1 MATKVNRALLLTL
14 VGGLSSVPLGLFF
27 FGPAPIL
34 AVGFIFG
41 TPYPPISAA
50 VAGLA
55 VLTWMGGIGALSYL
69 ALTGIP
75 SALAIQLSIS
85 NNGSSSE
92 INISRAITA
101 VSTFGLC
108 VILFLSVDLFGL
120 GSRTENYI
128 EISFENF
135 FDQFQKQ
142 IHIVTDPQQ
151 AATASLAFNALGKF
165 AAKISVGSLGA
176 ASFLILAVNVAFIE
190 TLTHKLGQ
198 SKLIRADYSLTQ
210 PPAWLSLVYFGM
222 IGLSFL
228 AEDIG
233 KFGLNCAIFLS
244 FPFILIGLAVIHTIA
259 RSCSNEKAAL
269 LVFYILVFV
278 LGFILGLVAF
288 IAIILTMVGAF
299 ECWFKVRQRVSKSSP
314 D

>member
-1 MATKVNRALLLTL
+1 M
-14 VGGLSSVPLGLFF
+14 
-27 FGPAPIL
+27 
-34 AVGFIFG
+34 
-41 TPYPPISAA
+41 
-50 VAGLA
+50 
-55 VLTWMGGIGALSYL
+55 
-69 ALTGIP
+69 
-75 SALAIQLSIS
+75 
-85 NNGSSSE
+85 
-92 INISRAITA
+92 
-101 VSTFGLC
+101 
-108 VILFLSVDLFGL
+108 FGL

-259 RSCSNEKAAL
+259 RNCSNETVAL
-269 LVFYILVFV
+269 WVFYALVFV
-278 LGFILGLVAF
+278 LGVVLGLLAL
-288 IAIILTMVGAF
+288 IAMILALAGACEF
-299 ECWFKVRQRVSKSSP
+299 WFGVRNRVRKSSP